1 MKHFIYLWAILLI
14 PFSKAF
20 ADGDTITTE
29 SGLKYVVKK
38 KGTGK
43 KTYAGAKVKVHYKGM
58 LTNGKQFDSSYDS
71 KPFKFVLGNKEV
83 IPGWDEGVLLMSEG
97 EEGVLIIPGNLGYGK
112 KGVKDDERP
121 GAYLIPPNATLIF
134 EMYLLKVK

>member
-14 PFSKAF
+14 PFSKTF
-20 ADGDTITTE
+20 AEGDTITTE

-38 KGTGK
+38 KGSGK

-58 LTNGKQFDSSYDS
+58 LTNGKLFDSSYDS
-71 KPFKFVLGNKEV
+71 KPFQFVLGNKEV

-134 EMYLLKVK
+134 ELNLLKVK